1 MHVRKH
7 SGTEAIRL
15 CRTAAGAHHG
25 AMTTDIDQPHTQFSA
40 LGEWSGRTL
49 FVTATGEVEL
59 VNAPQLETV
68 LNQAI
73 DDGPDVLVLDITA
86 VSFLSSAGLATLARV
101 HRNAEQ
107 AGMGFRVVANNAATL
122 RPIQL
127 MGLDQEIDVFSDR
140 ADALPGTVEP

>member
-1 MHVRKH
+1 
-7 SGTEAIRL
+7 
-15 CRTAAGAHHG
+15 
-25 AMTTDIDQPHTQFSA
+25 MTTDIGQPHTQFST
-40 LGEWSGRTL
+40 LSEWSGRTL

-59 VNAPQLETV
+59 VNAPQLEAV

-86 VSFLSSAGLATLARV
+86 VSFLSSAGLATLARI
-101 HRNAEQ
+101 HRNGER
-107 AGMGFRVVANNAATL
+107 AGMRFRVVANNAATL

-140 ADALPGTVEP
+140 ANALTGAVES

>member
-1 MHVRKH
+1 
-7 SGTEAIRL
+7 
-15 CRTAAGAHHG
+15 
-25 AMTTDIDQPHTQFSA
+25 MTTDIGQPHTSFST
-40 LGEWSGRTL
+40 LSEWSGRTL

-59 VNAPQLETV
+59 VNAPRLETV

-73 DDGPDVLVLDITA
+73 DDDGPDVLALDITA

-101 HRNAEQ
+101 NRNSER
-107 AGMGFRVVANNAATL
+107 AGTRFRVVANNAATL

-140 ADALPGTVEP
+140 AEALAGTVES